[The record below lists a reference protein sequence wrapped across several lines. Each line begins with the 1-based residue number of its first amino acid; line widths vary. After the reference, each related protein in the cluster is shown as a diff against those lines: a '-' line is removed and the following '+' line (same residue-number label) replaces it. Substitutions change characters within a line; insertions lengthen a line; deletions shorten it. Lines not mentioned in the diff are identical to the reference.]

1 METQLIVH
9 ATNLPSIMDELRDRA
24 GEYVKNARSKN
35 TQRAYRTDWL
45 HFEEWCAAHSRS
57 ALPADLLE
65 TVVPY
70 LTAFAPTLK
79 VSTLLRRLTAIRV
92 FHRSR
97 GFKLDTTD
105 ERFRVFW
112 QGLRNDRGVR
122 ANKKSPLMSA
132 DLRRTIQALPDNLQG
147 HRDRAL
153 LLIGFSAGLRR
164 AELAG
169 LTVSQDLTA
178 SGWIE
183 ASPDGLIIQLTR
195 SKTNQAG
202 EEEPIGVPFGID
214 PVVCPVRAHREWL
227 AFSGIQEGPV
237 FRAIT
242 RHGRMSDAALTGAA
256 IALVVKRVIKKA
268 GFAEGLTDAEAQVRA
283 GLFSGHS
290 LRSGLA
296 TSAAKNGAPGHAIQR
311 QLRHK
316 SFTTTMGY
324 IRSGSLFEGNA
335 ASFALK

>member
-1 METQLIVH
+1 METELIVH
-9 ATNLPSIMDELRDRA
+9 ATNLPSIMEELRDRA
-24 GEYVKNARSKN
+24 GEYVKSARSKN
-35 TQRAYRTDWL
+35 TQRAYRTDRR
-45 HFEEWCAAHSRS
+45 HFEEWCAIHSRS
-57 ALPADLLE
+57 AIPADLLE

-70 LTAFAPTLK
+70 LTAYAPALK

-122 ANKKSPLMSA
+122 ANKKAPPMSA
-132 DLRRTIQALPDNLQG
+132 DLRRTIQALPNNLQG

-153 LLIGFSAGLRR
+153 LLIGFAAGLRR

-169 LTVSQDLTA
+169 LSVSQNLNA

-183 ASPDGLIIQLTR
+183 AAPDGLIIQLSR

-202 EEEPIGVPFGID
+202 EEETIGVPFGID
-214 PVVCPVRAHREWL
+214 ENVCPVRAYRNWL
-227 AFSGIQEGPV
+227 AVSGITEGPI

-242 RHGRMSDAALTGAA
+242 RHGRMSEAALTGAA
-256 IALVVKRVIKKA
+256 VALVVKRLIKQA
-268 GFAEGLTDAEAQVRA
+268 GLADGLTADEARA
-283 GLFSGHS
+283 RADTFSGHS

-296 TSAAKNGAPGHAIQR
+296 TSAAENDAPGHSIQR

-316 SFTTTMGY
+316 SFTTTIGY
-324 IRSGSLFEGNA
+324 IRSGSLFKGNA

>member
-1 METQLIVH
+1 MNNAIVVH
-9 ATNLPSIMDELRDRA
+9 TTTLPSIMEDLHDRA
-24 GEYVKNARSKN
+24 GEYVRNARSKN
-35 TQRAYRTDWL
+35 TQRAYRTDWA
-45 HFEEWCAAHSRS
+45 HFEAWCSKHQRA
-57 ALPADLLE
+57 ALPADLIE
-65 TVVPY
+65 TIVPY
-70 LTAFAPTLK
+70 LTSYAPSLK

-105 ERFRVFW
+105 ERFRAFW

-122 ANKKSPLMSA
+122 ANKKAPLMSA
-132 DLRRTIQALPDNLQG
+132 DLRRTIQSLPNNLQG

-153 LLIGFSAGLRR
+153 LLIGFAAGLRR

-169 LTVSQDLTA
+169 LTVSQNLTA

-202 EEEPIGVPFGID
+202 EEETIGVPFGID
-214 PVVCPVRAHREWL
+214 PKVCPVRAYRTWL
-227 AFSGIQEGPV
+227 AISSITDGPV

-242 RHGRMSDAALTGAA
+242 RHGRMSEAALTGAA
-256 IALVVKRVIKKA
+256 ISLVVKRVVRKA
-268 GFAEGLTDAEAQVRA
+268 GIAEGLTDADAQTRA
-283 GLFSGHS
+283 DAFSGHS

-296 TSAAKNGAPGHAIQR
+296 TSAAENDAPGHAIQR

-316 SFTTTMGY
+316 SFTTTIGY
-324 IRSGSLFEGNA
+324 IRSGSLFKGNA

>member
-1 METQLIVH
+1 
-9 ATNLPSIMDELRDRA
+9 
-24 GEYVKNARSKN
+24 
-35 TQRAYRTDWL
+35 
-45 HFEEWCAAHSRS
+45 
-57 ALPADLLE
+57 
-65 TVVPY
+65 
-70 LTAFAPTLK
+70 
-79 VSTLLRRLTAIRV
+79 
-92 FHRSR
+92 
-97 GFKLDTTD
+97 
-105 ERFRVFW
+105 
-112 QGLRNDRGVR
+112 
-122 ANKKSPLMSA
+122 MSA

-202 EEEPIGVPFGID
+202 EEETIGVPFGID
-214 PVVCPVRAHREWL
+214 PNVCPVRAYRAWL
-227 AFSGIQEGPV
+227 AVSGISEGPV

-242 RHGRMSDAALTGAA
+242 RHGRMSDMALTGAA
-256 IALVVKRVIKKA
+256 IALVVKRVIRRA
-268 GFAEGLTDAEAQVRA
+268 GIAEGLTDADAQIRSDA
-283 GLFSGHS
+283 FAGHS

-296 TSAAKNGAPGHAIQR
+296 TSAAENDAPGHAIQR

-316 SFTTTMGY
+316 SFTTTIGY
-324 IRSGSLFEGNA
+324 IRSGSLFKGNA

>member
-1 METQLIVH
+1 METELIGY
-9 ATNLPSIMDELRDRA
+9 ATNLPSIMEELRDRA
-24 GEYVKNARSKN
+24 GDYVKNARSKS

-45 HFEEWCAAHSRS
+45 HFETWCAVHSRT
-57 ALPADLLE
+57 ALPADLIE

-70 LTAFAPTLK
+70 LTAYATVLK

-92 FHRSR
+92 YHRSR
-97 GFKLDTTD
+97 GFKLETTD

-122 ANKKSPLMSA
+122 ANKKAPLMSA
-132 DLRRTIQALPDNLQG
+132 DLRRTIQALPNNLQG

-153 LLIGFSAGLRR
+153 LLLGFAAGLRR

-169 LTVSQDLTA
+169 LTVSQDLAA

-202 EEEPIGVPFGID
+202 EEETIGVPFGID
-214 PVVCPVRAHREWL
+214 PNVCPVRAYRTWL
-227 AFSGIQEGPV
+227 AVSGIMEGPI

-242 RHGRMSDAALTGAA
+242 RHGKMGATAVTGAA
-256 IALVVKRVIKKA
+256 VALTVKRLVKKA
-268 GFAEGLTDAEAQVRA
+268 AVAEGLTDLEAEARA
-283 GLFSGHS
+283 DGFSGHS

-296 TSAAKNGAPGHAIQR
+296 TSAAENDAPGHSIQR

-316 SFTTTMGY
+316 SFTTTVGY
-324 IRSGSLFEGNA
+324 IRSGSLFKGNA